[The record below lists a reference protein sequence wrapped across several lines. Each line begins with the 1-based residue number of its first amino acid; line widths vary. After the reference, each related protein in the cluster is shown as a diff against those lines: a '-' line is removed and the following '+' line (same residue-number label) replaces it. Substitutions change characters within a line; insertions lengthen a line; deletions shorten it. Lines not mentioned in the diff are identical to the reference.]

1 MYACHVVYQSTE
13 KAYSTYNRVVSGA
26 FLRSHA
32 PCQRNARGLKNLML
46 NLLPVDIRCVKVKCG
61 ARRTIFFV
69 RVTSDV
75 LTLITQLS
83 RVHRFYLN
91 NEEKLDIGR
100 VVIDING
107 TRSRG

>member
-1 MYACHVVYQSTE
+1 MGHLEQY
-13 KAYSTYNRVVSGA
+13 
-26 FLRSHA
+26 
-32 PCQRNARGLKNLML
+32 
-46 NLLPVDIRCVKVKCG
+46 
-61 ARRTIFFV
+61 FFV

-83 RVHRFYLN
+83 RVHHFYLN
-91 NEEKLDIGR
+91 NAEKLDIGR